1 VAKRVMHRP
10 FSPPLY
16 DPRMEHDACGVG
28 FVANISGE
36 RTHDLV
42 ETAIQSVVNV
52 THRGAVSA
60 DGKSGD
66 GAGLLLQIPQRLFD
80 RELHS
85 LRMRL
90 PHGWRLGVGMIFLPQ
105 SSRSL
110 DRSVALIEQ
119 AVEQFGARVLG
130 WRPVPV
136 NPDAL
141 GEQARTTMPNIQQIL
156 VGLPSTLEDD
166 ETERRLYL
174 IRKSVEKAANAE
186 EIDDL
191 YIASFSSRTVVYK
204 GLFVA
209 PQMGEFY
216 PDLHDPDFESAIVV
230 FHQRYSTNTFPN
242 WYLAQP
248 FRMLA
253 HNGEINTLWGNRNW
267 MRAREA
273 ELSSEV
279 WGEHV
284 EVLKPVIDETA
295 SDSASLDN
303 ALELLVQSGR
313 SPAHGMMMLVP
324 EAWEKMPDMDPDLR
338 AFYEYHALLMEPW
351 DGPAAVAFTDGI
363 VAGACLD
370 RNGLRPSRYKV
381 TDSGLVVS
389 ASEVGVFEIDDA
401 HVVEKGRLAPGEML
415 LVDTEHQRLYRNRD
429 VKHRVASQNP
439 YGYWLR
445 RKLLRLPSSGF
456 TISANGSAEARHD
469 LIQMQRSF
477 GYTNEDLT
485 HVLQPMAAEG
495 HDAVWSMGDDTPL
508 TVLSHHTRP
517 FYAYFKQRFAQ
528 VTNPPIDS
536 LREELVMSLNTYAGP
551 RLSILEETEEHAA
564 LVEFPSPVLMEGE
577 LERVKHLPEA
587 RLQSQVLSC
596 LFPVAD
602 GRGGLGQAVER
613 VCTEAEDA
621 IRAGKALIILSDR
634 GVDAQHAPIP
644 MLLATSAVHQ
654 HLIRVGLRMR
664 ADIVVE
670 TGDAW
675 DIHHFACLTGY
686 GASAVDPYLA
696 FETVRTFAGQR
707 GMESLDPQQAVDN
720 FRAAVEA
727 GLLKI
732 MSKMGIS
739 ALSGYRGAQI
749 FEAIGLNHDLVDS
762 RFFGTPSR
770 LAGVG
775 MEEIADDVLRRHAM
789 AFGEQSAP
797 TGKRGLPDLGFVR
810 FRGSGEYH
818 GYNPFV
824 VRAMHKATHEGDYGA
839 YQEFVALTQKHDP
852 ATLRDL
858 IRFRPAKPIPLD
870 EVEPIEQ
877 IYRRFYSTAMS
888 LGALSVEAI
897 RTLAIAMN
905 TLGAKS
911 NSGEGGEDPD
921 WYLHPYNG
929 VQTHNRIKQVA
940 SARFGVTSWY
950 LSQAQEIE
958 IKIAQGSKPGE
969 GGQLP
974 KHKVNGFI
982 ARLRHAIPGI
992 PLISPPPHHDIY
1004 SIEDLAQLIY
1014 DLKQANPSA
1023 YVGVKLVSEAGVGT
1037 IAAGVTKAYA
1047 DYVLIS
1053 GDSGGTGASPLS
1065 SIKNAGCPWEL
1076 GLAETQQVLV
1086 LNDLRG
1092 RVRLR
1097 TDGGL
1102 KTGRDVV
1109 IAAMLGAEEYG
1120 FGTSAVVAMGCD
1132 MARQCHLNTCPTG
1145 IATQREDLRAK
1156 FTGTPEMVINYF
1168 SFLAMEVREIL
1179 ASLGA
1184 RSLDEVI
1191 GRVDLLEQ
1199 VHEVPNVR
1207 AGELDLSAII
1217 AAPDPTG
1224 SRPIKQM
1231 QDRNDPPAKDPFH
1244 DRIVSDAATSWES
1257 GSRLALC
1264 YPITNANRAVGARLS
1279 HEISRRHGADG
1290 LPDGTLEV
1298 RLKGSAGQSFGAFLT
1313 KGVRLIL
1320 EGEANDYVGKGMG
1333 GGEIILF
1340 PPPEAKFL
1348 AHENIIMGNTVLYGA
1363 TGGNLFAAGR
1373 AGERFAVRNSGATTV
1388 IEGAGDHCC
1397 EYMTGGIV
1405 VVLGP
1410 VGRNFAAGM
1419 SAGTAYVLD
1428 EAGDF
1433 PGKVNPELVELER
1446 LCEHDR
1452 IERPDDAD
1460 ALRALIEE
1468 HVALTGSVQGR
1479 RVLDHWDEYLPRF
1492 WKVVPDPPTVQTH
1505 TPAMVGADTGTE
1517 APNSAPPVPTT
1528 A

>member
-1 VAKRVMHRP
+1 MGSSRMP
-10 FSPPLY
+10 NTFTPPLY

-28 FVANISGE
+28 FVAHIDGE
-36 RTHDLV
+36 RTHGLV
-42 ETAIQSVVNV
+42 EAAILSVVNV

-80 RELHS
+80 RELDRLHV
-85 LRMRL
+85 RL
-90 PHGWRLGVGMIFLPQ
+90 PDGWRLGVGMIFLPQ
-105 SSRSL
+105 AGKGH
-110 DRSVALIEQ
+110 DRSIALIEQ
-119 AVEQFGARVLG
+119 AVERHGARVLG

-141 GEQARTTMPNIQQIL
+141 GDQARSTMPDIQQVL
-156 VGLPSTLEDD
+156 VGLPSTLTE
-166 ETERRLYL
+166 EEAERRLFL
-174 IRKSVEKAANAE
+174 IRKTVEKAAVLE
-186 EIDDL
+186 SITDI
-191 YIASFSSRTVVYK
+191 YIASLSCRTVVYK

-216 PDLHDPDFESAIVV
+216 PDLHESDFESAIVV

-242 WYLAQP
+242 WFLAQP

-273 ELSSEV
+273 ELQAEC
-279 WGEHV
+279 WGENA
-284 EVLKPVIDETA
+284 ELLKPVIDETG

-303 ALELLVQSGR
+303 ALELLAQSGR
-313 SPAHGMMMLVP
+313 SPSHGMMMLVP

-338 AFYEYHALLMEPW
+338 AFYEYHSLLIEPW
-351 DGPAAVAFTDGI
+351 DGPAAIAFSDGI
-363 VAGACLD
+363 VVGACLD

-381 TDSGLVVS
+381 TDDGLVVS

-415 LVDTEHQRLYRNRD
+415 LVDTAHQRLYRNRE
-429 VKHRVASQNP
+429 VKHRAASQNP

-445 RKLLRLPSSGF
+445 RKLLRLHSSGF
-456 TISANGSAEARHD
+456 TIAANGSAEARHD
-469 LIQMQRSF
+469 LIQMQRAF
-477 GYTNEDLT
+477 GYTNEDLIY
-485 HVLQPMAAEG
+485 VMQPMGAEG

-508 TVLSHHTRP
+508 TVLSQHARP
-517 FYAYFKQRFAQ
+517 LYAYFKQRFAQ

-551 RLSILEETEEHAA
+551 RLSLLEETEEHAE
-564 LVEFPSPVLMEGE
+564 LVEFPSPILMEGE
-577 LERVKHLPEA
+577 LERVKHLHGSK
-587 RLQSQVLSC
+587 LQTQVLSC

-602 GRGGLGQAVER
+602 GRDALEIALKR
-613 VCTEAEDA
+613 LCAEAEDVV
-621 IRAGKALIILSDR
+621 RRGKALIVLSDR
-634 GVDAQHAPIP
+634 GVDKDHAPIP

-654 HLIRVGLRMR
+654 HLIRAGLRMR
-664 ADIVVE
+664 TDIVVE

-675 DIHHFACLTGY
+675 DIHHFACLIGY
-686 GASAVDPYLA
+686 GASAIDPYLA
-696 FETVRTFAGQR
+696 FETVRTFAGQK
-707 GMESLDPQQAVDN
+707 GMEDLDPQQSVDN
-720 FRAAVEA
+720 LRAAVEA

-739 ALSGYRGAQI
+739 ALSAYRGAQI
-749 FEAIGLNHDLVDS
+749 FEAIGLNHDIVDHY
-762 RFFGTPSR
+762 FYGTPSR

-775 MEEIADDVLRRHAM
+775 LSEIADDVLGRHSA
-789 AFGEQSAP
+789 AFGESTAP

-810 FRGSGEYH
+810 FRGQGEYH

-824 VRAMHKATHEGDYGA
+824 VKLLHKSTEGAGDYGK
-839 YQEFVALTQKHDP
+839 YQEYVELSRKHDP

-858 IRFRPAKPIPLD
+858 MAFRPSQSIPID
-870 EVEPIEQ
+870 EVEPVEK
-877 IYRRFYSTAMS
+877 IYHRFYSTAMS
-888 LGALSVEAI
+888 LGALSPEAI
-897 RTLAIAMN
+897 RTLALAMN
-905 TLGAKS
+905 QIGAKS

-921 WYLHPYNG
+921 WYINQVNG
-929 VQTHNRIKQVA
+929 VWGHNRIKQVA

-950 LSQAQEIE
+950 LSQAQELE

-974 KHKVNGFI
+974 KHKVNAFI
-982 ARLRHAIPGI
+982 SRLRHAIPGI

-1047 DYVLIS
+1047 DYVLVS

-1109 IAAMLGAEEYG
+1109 IAAMLGAEEFG
-1120 FGTSAVVAMGCD
+1120 FGTSALVAMGCD

-1145 IATQREDLRAK
+1145 IATQRDDLRAK
-1156 FTGTPEMVINYF
+1156 FTGTTEMVINYF
-1168 SFLAMEVREIL
+1168 TFLATEIREIL

-1199 VHEVPNVR
+1199 VRETNIR
-1207 AGELDLSAII
+1207 AGELDLSAIL
-1217 AAPDPTG
+1217 AAPDPSW
-1224 SRPIKQM
+1224 SRPYKQT
-1231 QDRNDPPAKDPFH
+1231 QDRNDPPTKDPFH
-1244 DRIVSDAATSWES
+1244 DRLVADAAPAWES
-1257 GSRLALC
+1257 GKRLSLC
-1264 YPITNANRAVGARLS
+1264 YSVTNANRTIGARVS
-1279 HEISRRHGADG
+1279 HEISRRRGGDG
-1290 LPDGTLEV
+1290 LPDGTLEIK
-1298 RLKGSAGQSFGAFLT
+1298 LKGSAGQSFGAFLT
-1313 KGVRLIL
+1313 KGVRLEL

-1333 GGEIILF
+1333 GGEIILK
-1340 PPPEAKFL
+1340 PPAEAKF
-1348 AHENIIMGNTVLYGA
+1348 AANENIIMGNTVLYGA

-1397 EYMTGGIV
+1397 EYMTGGVV

-1428 EAGDF
+1428 EIGDF

-1446 LCEHDR
+1446 ICEHDK
-1452 IERPDDAD
+1452 IEKPEDAD
-1460 ALRALIEE
+1460 SLRDLIEE
-1468 HVALTGSVQGR
+1468 HVALTGSAHGR
-1479 RVLDHWDEYLPRF
+1479 RILDHWNELLPRF

-1505 TPAMVGADTGTE
+1505 TSAMASADTGTE
-1517 APNSAPPVPTT
+1517 APNTAPPVP